1 MELAQNKYVTPSLVS
16 TIITGVFTSIHHTY
30 EIGAHAIILVLLF
43 IVTPTLLMR
52 WFRNTGNRVS
62 LWIYGLLYA
71 WLVVGL
77 GLVDGFWNHTLKPI
91 GFQIQALIAFHGG
104 GTVTGEKVFE
114 GNIIYEVTGLL
125 TFVAGMFA
133 AYYGIKF
140 IQTNRNSIIK
150 SGDSN

>member
-1 MELAQNKYVTPSLVS
+1 MKLARNKYVTPSLVS
-16 TIITGVFTSIHHTY
+16 TIITGMFTSIHHTY
-30 EIGAHAIILVLLF
+30 EIGFQAIILVVLF

-52 WFRNTGNRVS
+52 WFRKTGNRVS
-62 LWIYGLLYA
+62 LWIYGLLNA

-77 GLVDGFWNHTLKPI
+77 GLVDGFWKHTLKPI

-114 GNIIYEVTGLL
+114 GNIIYKVTGIL
-125 TFVAGMFA
+125 TFVASMFA
-133 AYYGIKF
+133 VYYGIKF
-140 IQTNRNSIIK
+140 IQATRNSMIK